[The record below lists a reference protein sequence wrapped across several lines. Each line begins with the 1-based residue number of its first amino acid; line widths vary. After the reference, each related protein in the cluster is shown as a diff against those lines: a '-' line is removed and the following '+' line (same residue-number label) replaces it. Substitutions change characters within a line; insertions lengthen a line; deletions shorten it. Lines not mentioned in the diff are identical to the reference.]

1 MRPCLCRGA
10 VMSAPL
16 RSVSRLASFR
26 HALRGIGRLLQTQAN
41 ARIHLA
47 ASTAVVGLGLLLPLT
62 RTDWALLVLAMGG
75 VWVAE
80 AFNTA
85 LETLVDLVSPEWHSL
100 ARDAKDIA
108 AGAVL
113 LATFAAVALGLL
125 VLAPALAAQ
134 LASLTG

>member
-1 MRPCLCRGA
+1 
-10 VMSAPL
+10 MSAPL

-26 HALRGIGRLLQTQAN
+26 HALRGIGRLLKTQAN

-47 ASTAVVGLGLLLPLT
+47 ASSAVVALGLWLPLT

-113 LATFAAVALGLL
+113 LATLAAVALGLL

-134 LASLTG
+134 LAGLTG